1 MDAPVDILISPL
13 APLLVVPDLNARSP
27 LDPETPAFGV
37 MILTDPG
44 STPAPELSEI
54 VPPVWSVWS
63 PAIKTALPPTSLLWV
78 LPTAKRTLPDLPAVA
93 SLV

>member
-1 MDAPVDILISPL
+1 M
-13 APLLVVPDLNARSP
+13 LVVPDLNDRSP
-27 LDPETPAFGV
+27 LDPETPA
-37 MILTDPG
+37 LTVFITIKPELLAE
-44 STPAPELSEI
+44 PNPELSEI